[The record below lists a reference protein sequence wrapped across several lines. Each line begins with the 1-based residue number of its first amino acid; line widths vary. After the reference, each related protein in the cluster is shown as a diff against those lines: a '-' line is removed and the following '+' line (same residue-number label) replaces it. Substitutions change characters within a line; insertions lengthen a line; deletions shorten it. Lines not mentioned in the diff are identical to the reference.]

1 MKKEIENFDVI
12 IVGAGIAGIT
22 TAYYLQKERPKS
34 SYLILE
40 SLDNYGGT
48 WYTHKYPGIRSDSD
62 LYTFGFK
69 FKPWTSAPIATADE
83 ILKYLG
89 ETIKENQ
96 IDEHIRYNHKIIEA
110 EWSTK
115 KNLGS

>member
-48 WYTHKYPGIRSDSD
+48 WYTHK
-62 LYTFGFK
+62 
-69 FKPWTSAPIATADE
+69 
-83 ILKYLG
+83 
-89 ETIKENQ
+89 
-96 IDEHIRYNHKIIEA
+96 
-110 EWSTK
+110 
-115 KNLGS
+115 